1 MDGFTS
7 LDDEGLA
14 GAVLAAL
21 PVTGVSVAT
30 MGRLLRTET
39 VSASDAT
46 AARLDELQ
54 FDLGEG
60 PCWDAVAERRPVL
73 EGSIRGAARRTW
85 PAFSR
90 ALLDHEGVEALFAF
104 PLLLG
109 PLALGAM
116 DLWCDRPGDLPDV
129 SARRASTLADDVSRH
144 LLRRA
149 VRDVADDQA
158 EEVRVDKYSRR
169 RVHQATGVV
178 LAQADVSAE
187 DAELLLRGHA
197 FAKGVS
203 MTEIADDV
211 LEGRLSFAAGGGG
224 DIEVQE
230 RGQER

>member
-1 MDGFTS
+1 MDDS
-7 LDDEGLA
+7 DLA
-14 GAVLAAL
+14 GSVLAAL
-21 PVTGVSVAT
+21 PVSGVSVAT
-30 MGRLLRTET
+30 MGGLLRSET
-39 VSASDAT
+39 VSASDET

-73 EGSIRGAARRTW
+73 EGSLRGAPVRSW

-90 ALLDHEGVEALFAF
+90 ALLDHEGVEALYAF

-116 DLWCDRPGDLPDV
+116 DLWCDRPGDLPDE
-129 SARRASTLADDVSRH
+129 SARRASALADEVSRH

-158 EEVRVDKYSRR
+158 EEVRVGAYSRR
-169 RVHQATGVV
+169 RIHQATGMV

-187 DAELLLRGHA
+187 DAELLLQGHA
-197 FAKGVS
+197 FSQGVP
-203 MTEIADDV
+203 MTEIADAV
-211 LEGRLSFAAGGGG
+211 LEGRLSFSSGRDG
-224 DIEVQE
+224 IEE
-230 RGQER
+230 R